1 MKNFYLDAINLR
13 DYSFTSSTIAYIQL
27 IPLTVYTVIVA
38 TVIEDPLTGTVDQI
52 QISKIHLIVEDLS
65 MQDPTPE
72 LEDMVDPTPEL
83 EDMVDPTPELED
95 MVDRLKGTSLEAAFL
110 VKTLDLELIDLIVLL
125 VAALLQVK
133 IM

>member
-1 MKNFYLDAINLR
+1 M
-13 DYSFTSSTIAYIQL
+13 
-27 IPLTVYTVIVA
+27 TVYTIIVA
-38 TVIEDPLTGTVDQI
+38 TVMEDPFTGTVDQI
-52 QISKIHLIVEDLS
+52 QIPKIHLIVEDLS

-72 LEDMVDPTPEL
+72 LEDMVD
-83 EDMVDPTPELED
+83 
-95 MVDRLKGTSLEAAFL
+95 RLKGTYLEAAFL

>member
-83 EDMVDPTPELED
+83 EDMVD
-95 MVDRLKGTSLEAAFL
+95 RLKGTSLEAAFL